1 MVNLNK
7 VSAPMQFEHSRS
19 PVQQTTHNNPP
30 RGDAFKY
37 FLQNVLTTATGISK
51 EALDFLT
58 SPENM
63 AVYAAVFT
71 HPSACSDDVANY
83 EFWEFLGDS
92 VVNKCVMHYL
102 CHKYSHMRSKKSV
115 KVLARVKVNYISKRW
130 LAWFGDHFNFWE
142 FIKADE
148 KVLHS
153 QKTKLLEDVFEAFFG
168 ATEMLLD
175 KKYCVG
181 VGYYVC
187 QNIMNNILVHNDM
200 DLEYDNLFDAKTR
213 LKELFDAIRY
223 EQPTYTWINHT
234 IHTHNNPV
242 FEVTCT
248 ATFGGRSYLL
258 GRGKGQLKIDAQQHA
273 AQQALDTM
281 KRTFET
287 ERIMRFTGD
296 DYECTIINNVDRHV
310 ATHR

>member
-1 MVNLNK
+1 
-7 VSAPMQFEHSRS
+7 MQGDYPRHSPS
-19 PVQQTTHNNPP
+19 SSTHNNPP
-30 RGDAFKY
+30 RGDEFKY
-37 FLQNVLTTATGISK
+37 FLQNVLTTATGISE
-51 EALDFLT
+51 EALNYLT
-58 SPENM
+58 SGDNLD
-63 AVYAAVFT
+63 VYAAVFT

-115 KVLARVKVNYISKRW
+115 KVLARVKVNYISKKW
-130 LAWFGDHFNFWE
+130 LAWFGDHFHFWS

-175 KKYCVG
+175 KRYSVG

-187 QNIMNNILVHNDM
+187 QKIMDNILIHNDM
-200 DLEYDNLFDAKTR
+200 DLEYNNLFDAKTR
-213 LKELFDAIRY
+213 LKELFDAIRH
-223 EQPTYTWINHT
+223 EQPTYTWVNHT

-248 ATFGGRSYLL
+248 ATFGGRYHLL
-258 GRGKGQLKIDAQQHA
+258 GRGRGQLKIDAQQQA
-273 AQQALDTM
+273 AEQALVTM
-281 KRTFET
+281 KTTFAT

-296 DYECTIINNVDRHV
+296 DYECTIINNVDRV
-310 ATHR
+310 TQSHR

>member
-1 MVNLNK
+1 
-7 VSAPMQFEHSRS
+7 MQLDYPRHSPDS
-19 PVQQTTHNNPP
+19 SSHNNPP
-30 RGDAFKY
+30 RGAEFRF
-37 FLQNVLTTATGISK
+37 FLQNVLTTATGIRK
-51 EALDFLT
+51 EVLEYLT
-58 SPENM
+58 TDKNLE
-63 AVYAAVFT
+63 VYAAVFT
-71 HPSACSDDVANY
+71 HPSACSDDIANY

-102 CHKYSHMRSKKSV
+102 CHKYIHMRSKKSV
-115 KVLARVKVNYISKRW
+115 KVLARVKVNYISKKW
-130 LAWFGDHFNFWE
+130 LAWFGDHFHFWT

-148 KVLHS
+148 KVLSS

-175 KKYCVG
+175 QKYGIG

-187 QNIMNNILVHNDM
+187 QMIMDNILKHNEM
-200 DLEYDNLFDAKTR
+200 DLEYNNLFDAKTR
-213 LKELFDAIRY
+213 LKELFDAIRH
-223 EQPTYTWINHT
+223 EQPAYTWVNHT

-248 ATFGGRSYLL
+248 ATLGGRSYLL

-273 AQQALDTM
+273 AEQALDTM
-281 KRTFET
+281 KNTFHT

-296 DYECTIINNVDRHV
+296 DYEMTLINNVDKHV
-310 ATHR
+310 PSHR

>member
-1 MVNLNK
+1 
-7 VSAPMQFEHSRS
+7 MQVDVPRS
-19 PVQQTTHNNPP
+19 SPSLATHNNPP
-30 RGDAFKY
+30 RDDTFKY
-37 FLQNVLTTATGISK
+37 FIQNVLSTGKCIDT
-51 EALDFLT
+51 EVLEYLT
-58 SPENM
+58 NEENL

-71 HPSACSDDVANY
+71 HPSACADDVANY

-115 KVLARVKVNYISKRW
+115 KVLARVKVNYISKKW
-130 LAWFGDHFNFWE
+130 LAWFGDAFHFWS

-175 KKYCVG
+175 QKYNVG

-187 QNIMNNILVHNDM
+187 QNIMDEILVHNDM
-200 DLEYDNLFDAKTR
+200 DLEYNNLFDAKTR
-213 LKELFDAIRY
+213 LKELFDAIRH
-223 EQPTYTWINHT
+223 EQPTYTWVNHT

-242 FEVTCT
+242 FEVTCS
-248 ATFGGRSYLL
+248 ATFGGRAYLL
-258 GRGKGQLKIDAQQHA
+258 GRGRGQLKIEAQQDA
-273 AQQALDTM
+273 AERALETM
-281 KRTFET
+281 KTSFHT

-296 DYECTIINNVDRHV
+296 DYECTIVNNIERC
-310 ATHR
+310 TSFHR